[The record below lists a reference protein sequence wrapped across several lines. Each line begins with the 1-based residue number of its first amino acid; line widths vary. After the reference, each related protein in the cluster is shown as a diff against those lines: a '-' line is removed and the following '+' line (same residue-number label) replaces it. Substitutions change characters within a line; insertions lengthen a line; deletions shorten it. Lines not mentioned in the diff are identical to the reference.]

1 MNRAWSQPCSAR
13 PLAEAGRLSN
23 WYLGGVVIEDML
35 QEYQFSTETANT
47 LSSWPLCLLVIPIEL
62 RHLKY
67 FVTIAE
73 EGSVSR
79 AAERL
84 NISQPAVS
92 RQLRDLEDEL
102 GTPLFDRS
110 SQGPTLTGSGE
121 TALLHAKD
129 LLRRANDL
137 MSALKPREEQ
147 SRKVLKVGYI
157 PTALT
162 GFLADGMRKFNESN
176 ENTCVQIR
184 EINPA
189 QQETALR
196 EGELDLALLGSACP
210 ELQKDYSIS
219 PILRVALS
227 VLLPD
232 NHLLAL
238 RKSID
243 LIELA
248 DETFVSLNERDFPG
262 RPEMLAELSEKAR
275 FPIKVG
281 VKAEG
286 LSEALGMVAG
296 GAGIAVLPEDVA
308 NMPHPGVVFVKMKR
322 PRIFLESSA
331 VWKKHGPE
339 PEVVELV
346 GVLKSVTGKKK

>member
-1 MNRAWSQPCSAR
+1 M
-13 PLAEAGRLSN
+13 
-23 WYLGGVVIEDML
+23 
-35 QEYQFSTETANT
+35 
-47 LSSWPLCLLVIPIEL
+47 EL

-79 AAERL
+79 ASERL

-92 RQLRDLEDEL
+92 RQLRDLEEEL
-102 GTPLFDRS
+102 GAKLFDRS
-110 SQGPTLTGSGE
+110 SQGISLTESGE

-129 LLRRANDL
+129 LLRRAN
-137 MSALKPREEQ
+137 ALVAAVRPGEER

-184 EINPA
+184 EMNPA

-210 ELQKDYSIS
+210 ELQKEYSTT

-227 VLLPD
+227 IVLPD

-243 LIELA
+243 LKELA
-248 DETFVSLNERDFPG
+248 DERFVSLNERDFPG
-262 RPEMLAELSEKAR
+262 RPELLADLSEQAG

-281 VKAEG
+281 VKADG
-286 LSEALGMVAG
+286 LSEALGMVSG
-296 GAGIAVLPEDVA
+296 GAGIAVLPEDVEK
-308 NMPHPGVVFVKMKR
+308 MPHPGVVFVKMKS

-331 VWKKHGPE
+331 VWKKHDPE
-339 PEVVELV
+339 PEVLELV
-346 GVLKSVTGKKK
+346 DALKSVSSKTG